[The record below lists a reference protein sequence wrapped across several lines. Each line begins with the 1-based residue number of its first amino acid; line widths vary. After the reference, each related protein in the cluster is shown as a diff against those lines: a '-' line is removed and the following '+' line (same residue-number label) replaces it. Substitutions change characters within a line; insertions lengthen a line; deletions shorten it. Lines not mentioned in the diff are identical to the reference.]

1 MSARSTDRGFTMVE
15 LIIVM
20 ILVGI
25 LAAYAVPK
33 FAAMSSLSQDAWRDQ
48 VKSALRYAQKAAVS
62 HRRLVCV
69 DMSGATITLQIASA
83 HGAGSCNTPLAGPGD
98 TGSFGGSAPAGTS
111 TSVVPSG
118 TIYFQPDG
126 RTTSMSAGVHTTS
139 GRTINM
145 TGVSSLQLFGETG
158 YVQ

>member
-1 MSARSTDRGFTMVE
+1 MSGKSTEHGFTMVE

-33 FAAMSSLSQDAWRDQ
+33 FAAMGSLSNDAWRDQ
-48 VKSALRYAQKAAVS
+48 VKAALRYAQKAAVS

-69 DMSGATITLQIASA
+69 DLSASTVAIQIASA
-83 HGAGSCNTPLAGPGD
+83 HGATACNTPLGGPG
-98 TGSFGGSAPAGTS
+98 GSGNFGGNPVPGAAAAVSPA
-111 TSVVPSG
+111 G

-126 RTTSMSAGVHTTS
+126 RATALNAGVHVTT
-139 GRTINM
+139 GRSITV
-145 TGVSSLQLFGETG
+145 TGTPVLQLFGETG

>member
-1 MSARSTDRGFTMVE
+1 MSERSTERGFTMVE

-33 FAAMSSLSQDAWRDQ
+33 FGAMTSLSQDAWRDQ
-48 VKSALRYAQKAAVS
+48 VQSALRYAQKAAVS

-69 DMSGATITLQIASA
+69 DLGASTITLQIASA
-83 HGAGSCNTPLAGPGD
+83 HGATSCDTPLNGPGD
-98 TGSFGGSAPAGTS
+98 TGGFGGSPPAGMS
-111 TSVVPSG
+111 TSVTPSG

-126 RTTSMSAGVHTTS
+126 RATSASGGVHSTL
-139 GRTINM
+139 GRTISM
-145 TGVSSLQLFGETG
+145 SGTQGLQLFGETG
-158 YVQ
+158 YVK

>member
-1 MSARSTDRGFTMVE
+1 MFARSTDRGFTMVE

-69 DMSGATITLQIASA
+69 DISASAITLQIASVN
-83 HGAGSCNTPLAGPGD
+83 GATSCNTQLGGPGNA
-98 TGSFGGSAPAGTS
+98 GSFGGSPPAGMS
-111 TSVVPSG
+111 TSVAPSG

-126 RTTSMSAGVHTTS
+126 RTTVMSGGTHTTAARAIS
-139 GRTINM
+139 M
-145 TGVSSLQLFGETG
+145 TGVPSLQLFGETG

>member
-33 FAAMSSLSQDAWRDQ
+33 FAAMTSLSQDAWRDQ

-69 DMSGATITLQIASA
+69 DISASTITLQIASVN
-83 HGAGSCNTPLAGPGD
+83 GATSCNTPLGGPGD
-98 TGSFGGSAPAGTS
+98 AGSFGGSPPTGMS
-111 TSVVPSG
+111 TSVTPAG

-126 RTTSMSAGVHTTS
+126 RATVMSGGTHATS
-139 GRTINM
+139 GRSISM
-145 TGVSSLQLFGETG
+145 TGVLPLQLFGETG